1 MPHFVVVE
9 DDHLQEGPIADNLA
23 GMFPDATVEAFATEE
38 EFRKHLPRMRE
49 TVPDLVIMDVMLRW
63 ASPRP
68 GLPAPP
74 ADVVAGGY
82 YRAGL
87 RCARLMLSDG
97 RLRHVPV
104 VLYTILERND
114 LERDGQTLPPNAT
127 YVGKNSE
134 PDVLSRHIRSRLR
147 DHFTR
152 SDGAGRPPRGR
163 DPDQTP

>member
-1 MPHFVVVE
+1 
-9 DDHLQEGPIADNLA
+9 
-23 GMFPDATVEAFATEE
+23 
-38 EFRKHLPRMRE
+38 MRE

-74 ADVVAGGY
+74 DDVVAGGY

-87 RCARLMLSDG
+87 RCARLMLGDG

-147 DHFTR
+147 DHPTR
-152 SDGAGRPPRGR
+152 SDGAERPPRGR

>member
-23 GMFPDATVEAFATEE
+23 GMFPEATVEAFATEE

-74 ADVVAGGY
+74 DDVVAGGY

-87 RCARLMLSDG
+87 RCARLMLGDG

-147 DHFTR
+147 DHPTR
-152 SDGAGRPPRGR
+152 RRR
-163 DPDQTP
+163 R